1 MITSSKVRALCTTDD
16 PADDLQYHKLLA
28 EDKDFATQ
36 VLPTFRP
43 DKILH
48 VENDEYPVYLQ
59 KLGAAAGVPSSS
71 GWTTSPAAAAA
82 CPTSPSAP
90 RTSPSGTRKPPK
102 RP

>member
-1 MITSSKVRALCTTDD
+1 M
-16 PADDLQYHKLLA
+16 QYHKLLA

-59 KLGAAAGVPSSS
+59 KLGAAAGVYIRTLDDVKTALKQRL
-71 GWTTSPAAAAA
+71 GLLRQLRAAA

>member
-1 MITSSKVRALCTTDD
+1 MTPPTTCSTTSCWRRT
-16 PADDLQYHKLLA
+16 
-28 EDKDFATQ
+28 KDFATQ

-59 KLGAAAGVPSSS
+59 KLGAAAGVYIRTLDDVKTALKQRLDYFASCGCRLSDQS
-71 GWTTSPAAAAA
+71 FGSP
-82 CPTSPSAP
+82 
-90 RTSPSGTRKPPK
+90 TSPSGTRKPPK